1 MELLLSGK
9 PLFSVMKIL
18 CLSGSLR
25 ANSSTQIVLN
35 QITSTTLDDIE
46 FVVYDNLGKLPHFND
61 SQEVPEAVANFRKAL
76 ADSDGVLIVTPEY
89 AFGVP
94 GTLKN
99 ALDWVVSSGELVN
112 KPTAVIVA
120 STGGE
125 NAMHAL
131 LLTLKAISANIGEKS
146 TLLVSF
152 IRSKISKTG
161 VTDNDLKHSL
171 QRTVNDLIG
180 NIRTAQP

>member
-1 MELLLSGK
+1 ML
-9 PLFSVMKIL
+9 KIL

-25 ANSSTQIVLN
+25 ANSSTHIVLN
-35 QITSTTLDDIE
+35 EIIKQHADVQFT
-46 FVVYDNLGKLPHFND
+46 VYNNLGNLPHFND
-61 SQEVPEAVANFRKAL
+61 SSEIPEAVTNFRTAL
-76 ADSDGVLIVTPEY
+76 QQADGVLFVTPEY

-99 ALDWVVSSGELVN
+99 ALDWTVSSGEFVN

-125 NAMHAL
+125 NAFHSV

-152 IRSKISKTG
+152 IRSKVSSLE
-161 VTDNDLKHSL
+161 VTDPQLKILLKEVIEDLK
-171 QRTVNDLIG
+171 G
-180 NIRTAQP
+180 NIRSAE

>member
-1 MELLLSGK
+1 
-9 PLFSVMKIL
+9 MKIL

-76 ADSDGVLIVTPEY
+76 TDSDGVLIVTPEY

-125 NAMHAL
+125 KAMHAL

-146 TLLVSF
+146 TLLASF
-152 IRSKISKTG
+152 IRSKISKTE
-161 VTDNDLKHSL
+161 VTDQELQISL
-171 QRTVNDLIG
+171 LAVVKDLIK
-180 NIRTAQP
+180 NCKDYR

>member
-1 MELLLSGK
+1 MVCVYTDHVYFIS
-9 PLFSVMKIL
+9 MTKIL

-25 ANSSTQIVLN
+25 SNSSTHIILN
-35 QITSTTLDDIE
+35 EIINSRKDIQ
-46 FVVYDNLGKLPHFND
+46 FTVYDNLGKLPHFND
-61 SQEVPEAVANFRKAL
+61 APESPEQVLHFREALKSADAVLF
-76 ADSDGVLIVTPEY
+76 VTPEY

-99 ALDWVVSSGELVN
+99 ALDWTVSSGEFVN

-125 NAMHAL
+125 NAFHSL
-131 LLTLKAISANIGEKS
+131 LLTLNAISARIGEKS

-152 IRSKISKTG
+152 IRSKISQQKVMDDKLTASLK
-161 VTDNDLKHSL
+161 VVVDDLMMTIES
-171 QRTVNDLIG
+171 
-180 NIRTAQP
+180 